1 MDSPLDIILNAVV
14 GIITGLIGFFTGRE
28 RNKKET
34 ESVVIQNVENAVAIY
49 KGMLDDIVK
58 RYDSEIAYLKTK
70 IDSYE
75 KHIEKLEQTIKQ
87 IKTTKR
93 KPNV

>member
-14 GIITGLIGFFTGRE
+14 GIVTGLIGFFTGRE

-49 KGMLDDIVK
+49 KNMLDDIVK
-58 RYDSEIAYLKTK
+58 RYDSEIAYMKTK
-70 IDSYE
+70 LDDYE
-75 KHIEKLEQTIKQ
+75 KHIAKLEAIIKQ
-87 IKTTKR
+87 IKSKPKR
-93 KPNV
+93 NV